1 MSKRLLFYALLFTLV
16 ACQTRTNDLFSGDW
30 IEEVLPLDTGISGEP
45 NLFIDQAGTAYLSW
59 INWKNDS
66 LAQLQFST
74 LEDSQWNTPQTIA
87 SGTNWFVNWADFPSL
102 AVFNEQPDHL
112 AAHWLQ
118 KRAAG
123 TYDYDIRIS
132 SSTDGGRN
140 WRPSFIP
147 HRDSIAAEHGF
158 VTLMPLPKGRMFAT
172 WLDGRFTKVESSPK
186 TTDHQHQ
193 HGDGAMTLRAA
204 EFDISGN
211 LFVEAEI
218 DHRVCDCCQTDA
230 TLGPE
235 GPIVVYRNRSE
246 KEIRDIY
253 ISRQVDEVWQ
263 EPQKIGNDNWEIF
276 GCPVNGPAI
285 AAMDNIIV
293 VTWFTMAEEE
303 PKVQVVFSE
312 DGGKTFGEAIRI
324 DKNEAIGRVDV
335 VLANEQTALVSFIEE
350 DSKEPSIKLVPVHIS
365 GIIGEPIIERPTDLS
380 RKSGF
385 PVLEKVDSGFLLAY
399 TVVEGENTEVKS
411 LRIMNKK

>member
-1 MSKRLLFYALLFTLV
+1 
-16 ACQTRTNDLFSGDW
+16 
-30 IEEVLPLDTGISGEP
+30 
-45 NLFIDQAGTAYLSW
+45 
-59 INWKNDS
+59 
-66 LAQLQFST
+66 
-74 LEDSQWNTPQTIA
+74 
-87 SGTNWFVNWADFPSL
+87 
-102 AVFNEQPDHL
+102 
-112 AAHWLQ
+112 LQ

-158 VTLMPLPKGRMFAT
+158 VTLLPLPEGRMFAT
-172 WLDGRFTKVESSPK
+172 WLDGRFTKVESSPNM
-186 TTDHQHQ
+186 TDHQ

-211 LFVEAEI
+211 LFAEAEI

-253 ISRQVDEVWQ
+253 ISRRVDKVWQ

-285 AAMDNIIV
+285 AAMDNIIAV
-293 VTWFTMAEEE
+293 AWFTMAEEE

-324 DKNEAIGRVDV
+324 DKQEAIGRVDI
-335 VLANEQTALVSFIEE
+335 VLANEQTALVSFIEG
-350 DSKEPSIKLVPVHIS
+350 DSNETSIKLVPVRIQGS
-365 GIIGEPIIERPTDLS
+365 IGEPIIKFPTDLS
-380 RKSGF
+380 RNSGF
-385 PVLEKVDSGFLLAY
+385 PILEKDDSGFLLAY
-399 TVVEGENTEVKS
+399 TVVNGENTEVKS
-411 LRIMNKK
+411 MRIMTKK